1 MTGRLRLQL
10 EEASKLKLE
19 YDKLASIKGGFAYQL
34 ASLSMASHI
43 DDLAQQ
49 CAIETSSLAF
59 EHVEMRLKAS
69 KFADGSA
76 PLELVAKISN
86 SFRQMVGY
94 AALRLK
100 HGGIEKKKIP
110 KRLYQDLDLRM
121 LGLLPGSTR
130 FVISANSNRDLFG
143 DGIAKGCFERIFR
156 LLLSNGDGEEFTEAV
171 ADLGPKSSI
180 HLRSLLDLIIGE
192 AADVEISWRFRGQQ
206 VYSWNAD
213 RRLLGRISSAL
224 AATEVKESEEAIIS
238 GTVELLSKRERIQL
252 VSPEG
257 ARYRILYPKCL
268 LPAVSE
274 LRLDQIVNLRCA
286 VSEIVNP
293 LTQEHPKSYELLGI
307 VD

>member
-1 MTGRLRLQL
+1 MTSRLRLQL
-10 EEASKLKLE
+10 EEASRRKLE
-19 YDKLASIKGGFAYQL
+19 YDKLASNEGGFAYKL

-49 CAIETSSLAF
+49 SAIESSSLAF

-76 PLELVAKISN
+76 PLELVAKICD

-94 AALRLK
+94 AALRLV
-100 HGGIEKKKIP
+100 HGGLEKKRIP

-121 LGLLPGSTR
+121 LGLLPGSSR
-130 FVISANSNRDLFG
+130 FVVSANSNRDLFG
-143 DGIAKGCFERIFR
+143 DGIAKGSLERIFH
-156 LLLSNGDGEEFTEAV
+156 LLLSNGDGEEFMEAV

-180 HLRSLLDLIIGE
+180 WLRSLLDSIIGE
-192 AADVEISWRFRGQQ
+192 AADVEISWRFGGQQ
-206 VYSWNAD
+206 VYSWHAD
-213 RRLLGRISSAL
+213 LRLLGRISSAL
-224 AATEVKESEEAIIS
+224 AATETRESEEAIIS

-252 VSPEG
+252 LSPEG
-257 ARYRILYPKCL
+257 ARYRILYPKYL

-274 LRLDQIVNLRCA
+274 LHLDQVVNLRCA
-286 VSEIVNP
+286 VSEVVNP
-293 LTQEHPKSYELLGI
+293 LTEEYSTSYELLGI